1 MSLRFATRLASK
13 LTAERTPANSL
24 RAALWSAAAGL
35 ALLVSASVIKT
46 LKRITDDHHDPVKGD
61 GRAHPLF
68 REYVTNAQG
77 LDSSRACV

>member
-46 LKRITDDHHDPVKGD
+46 L
-61 GRAHPLF
+61 
-68 REYVTNAQG
+68 
-77 LDSSRACV
+77 

>member
-13 LTAERTPANSL
+13 LTTERTPASSL

-35 ALLVSASVIKT
+35 ALRVSASVIKT

-68 REYVTNAQG
+68 REYVPKA
-77 LDSSRACV
+77 